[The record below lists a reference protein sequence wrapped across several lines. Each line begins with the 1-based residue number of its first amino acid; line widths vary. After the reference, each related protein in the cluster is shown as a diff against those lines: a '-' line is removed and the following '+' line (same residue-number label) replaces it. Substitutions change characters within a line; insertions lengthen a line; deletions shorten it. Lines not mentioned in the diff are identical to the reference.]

1 MSERDVN
8 AAQVREQHLA
18 EVHVGTQWLYLVA
31 VPGLGM
37 IAMLV
42 LLALLDAT

>member
-1 MSERDVN
+1 MSERDVD
-8 AAQVREQHLA
+8 ADQVREKHLA
-18 EVHVGTQWLYLVA
+18 EVHVGAQWLYLVA

-37 IAMLV
+37 IVMLV